1 MLVEGLSLKM
11 KVKLFGG
18 CIIIFLTLQLKAQN
32 YSVKSFSEVDSFLNN
47 TNDTLYIINFWATW
61 CKPCVEELPG
71 FEKVNALS
79 AERNIKVILVSL
91 DSETS
96 RKRSLEPFLER
107 NKLTSEIW
115 VMPDK
120 KPIDWIDKINPLWQG
135 SIPATYIFNNAKN
148 ISVFDEHP
156 FTYEELMT
164 KINSF

>member
-1 MLVEGLSLKM
+1 M

-135 SIPATYIFNNAKN
+135 SIPATYIFNNLKN